1 MLTQQR
7 HEIILKLLREKGS
20 ITVTEVR
27 DLLDTS
33 ESTVRRDIT
42 ALDKEGKLEK
52 VFGGS
57 VELKERVTAYE
68 YSVAEKMGL
77 KLEEKHRIARYA
89 AGLIQDEDFVYIDA
103 GTTTGDMLKFLQV
116 TRAVFVTNAVAHAQS
131 LAERGFKVFL
141 VGGELKGSTEAVI
154 GNQAMN
160 TLREYHFTK
169 GFFGTNGITKKS
181 GCTTPDANEAAVK
194 SAAMQQCRECYVL
207 CDSSKFDNISSVTFA
222 DFYRSTVITD
232 KIPAGYED
240 CSNLVEV
247 PKE

>member
-52 VFGGS
+52 VFGGA

-160 TLREYHFTK
+160 TILPRDFSELT
-169 GFFGTNGITKKS
+169 GL
-181 GCTTPDANEAAVK
+181 PRRADAPPR
-194 SAAMQQCRECYVL
+194 MPMRQQ
-207 CDSSKFDNISSVTFA
+207 
-222 DFYRSTVITD
+222 
-232 KIPAGYED
+232 
-240 CSNLVEV
+240 
-247 PKE
+247 

>member
-20 ITVTEVR
+20 ITVTEVQGSSR
-27 DLLDTS
+27 YIRIYS
-33 ESTVRRDIT
+33 AKGCP
-42 ALDKEGKLEK
+42 ALDKEGRAGEG
-52 VFGGS
+52 FRRHHE
-57 VELKERVTAYE
+57 ELKERVTAYE

-169 GFFGTNGITKKS
+169 GFFGTNGITKEERMHHP
-181 GCTTPDANEAAVK
+181 GC
-194 SAAMQQCRECYVL
+194 Q
-207 CDSSKFDNISSVTFA
+207 
-222 DFYRSTVITD
+222 
-232 KIPAGYED
+232 
-240 CSNLVEV
+240 
-247 PKE
+247 

>member
-20 ITVTEVR
+20 ITVTEVK

-52 VFGGS
+52 VFGGA

-116 TRAVFVTNAVAHAQS
+116 TRAVFVHAQA

-141 VGGELKGSTEAVI
+141 IGGELKGSTEAVI

-194 SAAMQQCRECYVL
+194 AAAMQQCRECYVL

>member
-1 MLTQQR
+1 M
-7 HEIILKLLREKGS
+7 
-20 ITVTEVR
+20 
-27 DLLDTS
+27 
-33 ESTVRRDIT
+33 
-42 ALDKEGKLEK
+42 
-52 VFGGS
+52 
-57 VELKERVTAYE
+57 
-68 YSVAEKMGL
+68 
-77 KLEEKHRIARYA
+77 
-89 AGLIQDEDFVYIDA
+89 YIDA

-181 GCTTPDANEAAVK
+181 GCTTPDANEAAAK

>member
-1 MLTQQR
+1 MLTEKR
-7 HEIILKLLREKGS
+7 HEIILQLLRKKGS
-20 ITVTEVR
+20 ITVNEIK
-27 DLLDTS
+27 DELGIS
-33 ESTVRRDIT
+33 ESTIRRDLNT
-42 ALDKEGKLEK
+42 LDEEGKLVK
-52 VFGGS
+52 VFGGAVS
-57 VELKERVTAYE
+57 VNYE
-68 YSVAEKMGL
+68 FSG
-77 KLEEKHRIARYA
+77 EEPTVSQKKDVNLDAKKAIAKYA
-89 AGLIQDEDFVYIDA
+89 AGLIEPDDFVYIDA

>member
-7 HEIILKLLREKGS
+7 HEIILELLREKGS
-20 ITVTEVR
+20 ITVTEVK

-52 VFGGS
+52 VFGGA

-77 KLEEKHRIARYA
+77 KLEEKDRIAKYA

-103 GTTTGDMLKFLQV
+103 GTTTGDILKFLKV
-116 TRAVFVTNAVAHAQS
+116 TRAVFVTNAVVHAQT
-131 LAERGFKVFL
+131 LAGRGFKVLL
-141 VGGELKGSTEAVI
+141 VGGELKSTTEAVI

-160 TLREYHFTK
+160 TIRGYHFTK
-169 GFFGTNGITKKS
+169 GFFGTNGVDIER
-181 GCTTPDANEAAVK
+181 GFTTPDIKEAMVK
-194 SAAMQQCRECYVL
+194 DEALHRSKKRYIL
-207 CDSSKFDNISSVTFA
+207 CDNSKFEKISSVTFA
-222 DFYRSTVITD
+222 DIKEAKIITTNLDNNIYRQETEI
-232 KIPAGYED
+232 
-240 CSNLVEV
+240 LEV
-247 PKE
+247 RK

>member
-7 HEIILKLLREKGS
+7 HEIILKLLKEKGS
-20 ITVTEVR
+20 ITVTEVK

-52 VFGGS
+52 VFGGA

-89 AGLIQDEDFVYIDA
+89 ASLIQDEDFVYIDA
-103 GTTTGDMLKFLQV
+103 GTTTADMLKFLQV
-116 TRAVFVTNAVAHAQS
+116 SRAVFVTNAVVHAQT
-131 LAERGFKVFL
+131 LAGRGFKVLL
-141 VGGELKGSTEAVI
+141 VGGELKSSTEAVI

-160 TLREYHFTK
+160 TLRSYHFTK
-169 GFFGTNGITKKS
+169 GFLHQRHHRKS

-194 SAAMQQCRECYVL
+194 AAAMEQCRECYVL
-207 CDSSKFDNISSVTFA
+207 CDNSKFDNISSVTFA
-222 DFYRSTVITD
+222 DFYHPTVI
-232 KIPAGYED
+232 
-240 CSNLVEV
+240 SR
-247 PKE
+247 

>member
-7 HEIILKLLREKGS
+7 HEIILELLREKGS
-20 ITVTEVR
+20 ITVTEVK

-52 VFGGS
+52 VFGGA

-77 KLEEKHRIARYA
+77 KLEEKDRIAKYA

-103 GTTTGDMLKFLQV
+103 GTTTGDMLKFLKI
-116 TRAVFVTNAVAHAQS
+116 TRAVFVTNAVVHAQT
-131 LAERGFKVFL
+131 LAGRGFKVLL
-141 VGGELKGSTEAVI
+141 VGGELKSTTEAVI

-160 TLREYHFTK
+160 TIRGYHFTK
-169 GFFGTNGITKKS
+169 GFFGTNGLTRKS

-194 SAAMQQCRECYVL
+194 AAARECYVL

-222 DFYRSTVITD
+222 DFYRSTIITD
-232 KIPAGYED
+232 RIPSGYED
-240 CSNLVEV
+240 CANIIEV
-247 PKE
+247 QKEQK

>member
-7 HEIILKLLREKGS
+7 HEIILELLREKGS
-20 ITVTEVR
+20 ITVTEVK

-52 VFGGS
+52 VFGGA

-77 KLEEKHRIARYA
+77 KLEEKDRIAKYA

-103 GTTTGDMLKFLQV
+103 GTTTGDILKFLKV
-116 TRAVFVTNAVAHAQS
+116 TRAVFVTNAVVHAQT
-131 LAERGFKVFL
+131 LAGRGFKVLL
-141 VGGELKGSTEAVI
+141 VGGELKSTTEAVI

-160 TLREYHFTK
+160 TIRGYHFTK
-169 GFFGTNGITKKS
+169 GFFWNQWTYQKEWLYYP
-181 GCTTPDANEAAVK
+181 GC
-194 SAAMQQCRECYVL
+194 Q
-207 CDSSKFDNISSVTFA
+207 
-222 DFYRSTVITD
+222 
-232 KIPAGYED
+232 
-240 CSNLVEV
+240 
-247 PKE
+247 